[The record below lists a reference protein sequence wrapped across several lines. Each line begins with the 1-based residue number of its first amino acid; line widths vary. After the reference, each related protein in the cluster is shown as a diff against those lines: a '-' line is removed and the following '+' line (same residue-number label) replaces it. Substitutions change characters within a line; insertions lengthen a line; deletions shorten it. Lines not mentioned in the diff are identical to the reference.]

1 MFVLIYQPSPDKQRK
16 YIGPFVTYA
25 AAYDA
30 LSSYPAPAQG
40 GVKYIVETIA
50 PEPR

>member
-1 MFVLIYQPSPDKQRK
+1 MFVLIYQPSPDALRN
-16 YIGPFVTYA
+16 YIGPFATHA

-30 LSSYPAPAQG
+30 LCSYPAPAQG
-40 GVKYIVETIA
+40 GVKFIDELIA